1 MDIRKELNKLTVP
14 QLKAIA
20 RKHNAHYI
28 IKYGVRK
35 VELVEKLA
43 SLYESMRDEY
53 ISSRGYEINV
63 KNPKMNVIRKR
74 QTPMPVR
81 AVEAPKQKI
90 QPTVDLMEK
99 LEKGLDEREKEIEKI
114 KIGMQ
119 EILKTTRN

>member
-28 IKYGVRK
+28 IKLGVRK

-74 QTPMPVR
+74 QTP
-81 AVEAPKQKI
+81 K
-90 QPTVDLMEK
+90 PTVDLMEK
-99 LEKGLDEREKEIEKI
+99 LEKGLDIREKEIEKI

>member
-81 AVEAPKQKI
+81 AVEAPK
-90 QPTVDLMEK
+90 PTVDLMEK